1 MKYRDYR
8 NRTYA
13 SQIAVA
19 PRIQLIPKFSDIKY
33 EWPTA
38 DLRHTLGHMPQILE
52 ERAESLRMR
61 LKYWIRATNTN
72 EHRVKH
78 DKPEAPT

>member
-38 DLRHTLGHMPQILE
+38 DLRHTLGSAHAANSGGKSWKSPNATKIL
-52 ERAESLRMR
+52 
-61 LKYWIRATNTN
+61 
-72 EHRVKH
+72 
-78 DKPEAPT
+78 D